1 MKKTF
6 LITAALGCC
15 LMFCFA
21 IIADLNGKWSG
32 ALKTPDGNEF
42 PLNYVFK
49 VDGGVLTGSAV
60 SPQGE
65 LPFTNGKTD
74 GTTFSFT
81 LTINDTEIKNSGKYY
96 AAADSIGLDIDYN
109 GNKAHTTLKRS
120 AN

>member
-1 MKKTF
+1 
-6 LITAALGCC
+6 
-15 LMFCFA
+15 MFCFA

-32 ALKTPDGNEF
+32 VLKTGDGNEI
-42 PLNYVFK
+42 PLNYVLK
-49 VDGGVLTGSAV
+49 VDGGVLTGAAV

-74 GTTFSFT
+74 GTTFSFILSFNGT
-81 LTINDTEIKNSGKYY
+81 DIKNSGKYY
-96 AAADSIGLDIDYN
+96 AAADSIGLDIDFN